1 MEQMDEIVIPEIE
14 EKPNKKRKL
23 VWIAV
28 AACVVVCI
36 AAAVVF
42 AGIYFNE
49 EKALV
54 QGVGNMVKEVQERQE
69 LAPENWPENRKAE
82 TKFNVSI
89 EGIPVTLGIDTQ
101 LTRDG
106 GAHRLQAAVALSVMN
121 MKLAKLE
128 VYGDDDTIVAAVPT
142 IWEEHF
148 AFDTK
153 RVDEQYRGSI
163 WEEKLGKIDNCP
175 EVSID
180 LFEEKQDSS
189 WEDMLL
195 HCQEMLSELEIE
207 RLEEETAL
215 AFPEK
220 DNIMYQCS
228 KYRVV
233 LPVSTI
239 PEIKDAMG
247 DASEDNMILLVWVDE
262 DKRIVQ
268 IALDEPFSIAG
279 GELTGTVS
287 FVGEDRRI
295 DDIIVNMQ
303 MESPVDVSQIDSSL
317 LSEFGV
323 EMSEYTVETKM
334 KAEALYQE
342 DDNSV
347 TIDFD
352 ELTVSV
358 ASVGTV
364 KIKGSLTME
373 PLQEEIAKPEEN
385 IIRLFEMTE
394 DEYDMLEERL
404 YRKMWSL
411 F

>member
-14 EKPNKKRKL
+14 ERPHKKRKL
-23 VWIAV
+23 VWIV
-28 AACVVVCI
+28 AGACVVVCI

-42 AGIYFNE
+42 AGIYFDE
-49 EKALV
+49 ERALV

-69 LAPENWPENRKAE
+69 LAPENWLENRKAE

-89 EGIPVTLGIDTQ
+89 EGIPFTLGIDTQ
-101 LTRDG
+101 LMRDG
-106 GAHRLQAAVALSVMN
+106 GGHRLQASAALSVMN
-121 MKLAKLE
+121 MKLARLE
-128 VYGDDDTIVAAVPT
+128 VYGNDDTIILAAPT

-148 AFDTK
+148 AFDAK

-189 WEDMLL
+189 WKDMLL
-195 HCQEMLSELEIE
+195 HCQEMLSEMEIE

-247 DASEDNMILLVWVDE
+247 DADEEMILLVWIDE

-268 IALDEPFSIAG
+268 IALDEPFSMAD

-295 DDIIVNMQ
+295 DDVIVDMQ

-323 EMSEYTVETKM
+323 EMSEYTVETTM

-364 KIKGSLTME
+364 KIKGSLIRE
-373 PLQEEIAKPEEN
+373 PLQEEITKPEEN